1 METFTQEQNPENGH
15 SISEGLG
22 PDLKNRLQERYM
34 AKSSLLEETDTRF
47 MDVEDHERVLGQGYY
62 RLGKVYYDKADL
74 ENAEDYFL
82 RALDKTVYPKDA
94 FAMFKCYGFLIR
106 VYSESEREEEA
117 DKFITLAYAL
127 IDQISRELGSLNA
140 EYFYNVGM
148 VYTYKGEFEK
158 ALENFQLAYKK
169 AQTENE
175 PELIAKSLYS
185 VATASY
191 HLQKHK
197 EAMNAL
203 TQLSELL
210 EILKKGYLKGS
221 MYLLYGNLYKDLG
234 NFNEALKSFDLAIQY
249 LQQKNCWNL
258 YGYILLGKGITYKK
272 MGEYNQALTY
282 FRLALNTINSR
293 YKRLRDLVETQVED
307 VNDSSVDLYLD
318 RHNRVIHEKSLGS
331 IDFKHR
337 FVLLEILFLLAKN
350 PGSHF
355 NKDDLAQSIW
365 KDEYNPLIHDKLIY
379 TSISRLRKLIEPKG
393 ASRKYILRGKDGYT
407 FNPRVRARFHKEDD
421 PKGKKVIGN
430 VEISSPV

>member
-1 METFTQEQNPENGH
+1 METQTQEETALRNE
-15 SISEGLG
+15 
-22 PDLKNRLQERYM
+22 LQERYM
-34 AKSSLLEETDTRF
+34 AKSSLLKEVDEKFAELEGDQ
-47 MDVEDHERVLGQGYY
+47 ERALGQGFY

-74 ENAEDYFL
+74 NTAEDYFL
-82 RALDKTVYPKDA
+82 RALDKTIYPKDA

-106 VYSESEREEEA
+106 IYSENEREKDA
-117 DKFITLAYAL
+117 DRFIDLAYDL
-127 IDQISRELGSLNA
+127 VEKLGSELGTLGA

-158 ALENFQLAYKK
+158 ALENFKLAYKK

-185 VATASY
+185 TATASY
-191 HLQKHK
+191 HLKLHK
-197 EAMNAL
+197 ETL
-203 TQLSELL
+203 SYLSQLSELL
-210 EILKKGYLKGS
+210 NILRKGYLKGS
-221 MYLLYGNLYKDLG
+221 MHLLYGNLYKDMG
-234 NFNEALKSFDLAIQY
+234 NFSESLKNFDLAIAY

-272 MGEYNQALTY
+272 MGEYNQSLMY
-282 FRLALNTINSR
+282 FKLALNTINSQ
-293 YKRLRDLVETQVED
+293 YKRLRDLVATQVED

-318 RHNRVIHEKSLGS
+318 RHNRVIHEKNLGS

-355 NKDDLAQSIW
+355 NKEDLAQSIW

-393 ASRKYILRGKDGYT
+393 SNRKYILRGKDGYT
-407 FNPRVRARFHKEDD
+407 FNPRVKARFHKEDD
-421 PKGKKVIGN
+421 PKTKKVIGN
-430 VEISSPV
+430 IEISSPV

>member
-1 METFTQEQNPENGH
+1 MET
-15 SISEGLG
+15 ISHEEKSLR
-22 PDLKNRLQERYM
+22 DQLQERYM
-34 AKSSLLEETDTRF
+34 AKSSLLEETDQNLLDPDT
-47 MDVEDHERVLGQGYY
+47 DQEQVLGQGYY

-74 ENAEDYFL
+74 DTAEDYFL
-82 RALDKTVYPKDA
+82 RAVEKTIYPRDA

-106 VYSESEREEEA
+106 IYSENEREEEA
-117 DKFITLAYAL
+117 DRFIDLAYELADRL
-127 IDQISRELGSLNA
+127 GSDLGSLNA
-140 EYFYNVGM
+140 DYFYNVGM

-158 ALENFQLAYKK
+158 ALENFKLAYQK
-169 AQTENE
+169 AQQENE

-185 VATASY
+185 TATASF
-191 HLQKHK
+191 HLKRHK
-197 EAMNAL
+197 EAINYL
-203 TQLSELL
+203 SQLSELL

-221 MYLLYGNLYKDLG
+221 MYQLYGNLYRELG
-234 NFNEALKSFDLAIQY
+234 NYSDSLKSFDFAINY

-272 MGEYNQALTY
+272 MGEYNQALMY
-282 FRLALNTINSR
+282 FRLALNTINSQ
-293 YKRLRDLVETQVED
+293 YKRLRDLVENQVED

-318 RHNRVIHEKSLGS
+318 RHNRVIHEKNLGS

-350 PGSHF
+350 PGSHY
-355 NKDDLAQSIW
+355 NKEDLAQSIW

-393 ASRKYILRGKDGYT
+393 ATRKYILRGKDGYT

-421 PKGKKVIGN
+421 PTSKKVIGN

>member
-1 METFTQEQNPENGH
+1 METQMPQEQTEKVTRT
-15 SISEGLG
+15 E
-22 PDLKNRLQERYM
+22 LQERFM
-34 AKSSLLEETDTRF
+34 AESSLIKESDQHFIDLD
-47 MDVEDHERVLGQGYY
+47 DDKERALGQGYY

-74 ENAEDYFL
+74 DTAEDYFL
-82 RALDKTVYPKDA
+82 RALDKTIYPKDA

-106 VYSESEREEEA
+106 VYSENEREEEA
-117 DKFITLAYAL
+117 DRFITLAYDL
-127 IDQISRELGSLNA
+127 VDRFGRELGTLNA

-158 ALENFQLAYKK
+158 ALENFKLAYQK

-185 VATASY
+185 TATASY
-191 HLQKHK
+191 HLKRHK
-197 EAMNAL
+197 EALNYLA
-203 TQLSELL
+203 QLSELL
-210 EILKKGYLKGS
+210 DILRKGYLKGS
-221 MYLLYGNLYKDLG
+221 MCLLYGNLYRDTG
-234 NFNEALKSFDLAIQY
+234 NFSESLKNYDLAIKH

-272 MGEYNQALTY
+272 MGEYNQSLMY
-282 FRLALNTINSR
+282 FKLALNTINSQ

-318 RHNRVIHEKSLGS
+318 RHNRVIHEKNLGA

-350 PGSHF
+350 PGSHY
-355 NKDDLAQSIW
+355 NKEDLAQSIW

-393 ASRKYILRGKDGYT
+393 SNRKYILRGKDGYT
-407 FNPRVRARFHKEDD
+407 FNPRVRAWFHKEED
-421 PKGKKVIGN
+421 PKNKKVIGN